1 MAGSTRRPE
10 PLSAAVRT
18 ARAQQGVLDDGGRR
32 VGPPGCGP
40 DARPWC
46 WGQRKRVGST
56 SPSLGS
62 SSAKS
67 STGRP
72 WIMWSCQRQKEPPV
86 PPPRIWWNRAG
97 DASPGRHSL
106 TGNRAPQG
114 GAGPSRGLPPGI
126 GGRRTQ
132 RGPCPASVH
141 GDAGCS
147 QGIKEMVRNGI
158 ESTGWSPCRRHPAD
172 GILRSLP
179 FHYRPGPRLDG
190 RHGAHSSHRMD
201 QRPFP
206 RPGLELVAPFR
217 LIVRE
222 STS

>member
-1 MAGSTRRPE
+1 MAGSTQRPE
-10 PLSAAVRT
+10 QLLAAVRT

-46 WGQRKRVGST
+46 WGQRKRIGST
-56 SPSLGS
+56 SPSLWS
-62 SSAKS
+62 STAKS

-72 WIMWSCQRQKEPPV
+72 WIMWSCQKQKEPV
-86 PPPRIWWNRAG
+86 PPPRLWWNRAA
-97 DASPGRHSL
+97 DASPGQALLHRK
-106 TGNRAPQG
+106 
-114 GAGPSRGLPPGI
+114 PSSTRRCWTVSGVAA
-126 GGRRTQ
+126 RDWRTQ
-132 RGPCPASVH
+132 DSARTLPCKCPW
-141 GDAGCS
+141 GCS
-147 QGIKEMVRNGI
+147 MLPGIKEMVRNGI
-158 ESTGWSPCRRHPAD
+158 ESTGWSPCRRHPAE

-179 FHYRPGPRLDG
+179 FHHRPGPRLDG

-217 LIVRE
+217 LIVRD

>member
-10 PLSAAVRT
+10 QLLAVVRT

-72 WIMWSCQRQKEPPV
+72 WIMWSCQKQKEPPV
-86 PPPRIWWNRAG
+86 PPPRIWWNRAA
-97 DASPGRHSL
+97 DASPGRALPH
-106 TGNRAPQG
+106 RK
-114 GAGPSRGLPPGI
+114 PSSTRRCWTVSGVAA
-126 GGRRTQ
+126 RDWRTQ
-132 RGPCPASVH
+132 DSARTLPCKCPW
-141 GDAGCS
+141 GCS
-147 QGIKEMVRNGI
+147 MLPGDQGDGPQRHRIDGVVAVSTTSSRWNSPFPPFPPSPRTK
-158 ESTGWSPCRRHPAD
+158 TGWSAR
-172 GILRSLP
+172 RSLLSP
-179 FHYRPGPRLDG
+179 NGSKTVPPPRARARGPLPAHRPG
-190 RHGAHSSHRMD
+190 
-201 QRPFP
+201 
-206 RPGLELVAPFR
+206 
-217 LIVRE
+217 IN
-222 STS
+222 